1 MTTDNCISIVD
12 MDIDIYVSDNEL
24 SDSNPL
30 PILEGMKDPEDSS
43 LRLDLPPSALKK
55 LREFA

>member
-1 MTTDNCISIVD
+1 MTTDNCISTVD

-24 SDSNPL
+24 SDSNAL
-30 PILEGMKDPEDSS
+30 PILEGMKDPEDSA
-43 LRLDLPPSALKK
+43 LRLDLPSAALKK